1 MPKRNKTHLIIN
13 NFFTEPDKIVAFALK
28 QKFYN
33 KETHPDKKAMLAFPG
48 QRTDFLHTH
57 KDKKMYNKISSMLS
71 KAAQLF
77 LEKDDFKAKLR
88 IAFSYTDKNV
98 YMPQFHTDNDELK
111 GNAYDH
117 AFAGVVYLNPNA
129 PPSSGTI
136 VVVNDKGFKCSN
148 EYNKLFMYDS
158 NLKHSGAGTF
168 GKNKKDSRL
177 VLTFYFGVFK

>member
-48 QRTDFLHTH
+48 HRTEFLHIH
-57 KDKKMYNKISSMLS
+57 KNKKMYNKISSMLS

-88 IAFSYTDKNV
+88 IAFSYTDKDV

-111 GNAYDH
+111 GNTYDH
-117 AFAGVVYLNPNA
+117 AFAGVVYLNKDA
-129 PPSSGTI
+129 PLSAGTI
-136 VVVNDKGFKCSN
+136 VVVNNKGFKCSN